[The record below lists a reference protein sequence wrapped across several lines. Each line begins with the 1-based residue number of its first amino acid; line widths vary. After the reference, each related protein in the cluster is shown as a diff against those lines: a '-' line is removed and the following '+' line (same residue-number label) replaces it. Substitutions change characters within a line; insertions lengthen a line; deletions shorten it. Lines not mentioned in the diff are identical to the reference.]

1 MKLCKRIIAAVL
13 MTALLAV
20 CIPAFGAPDYPEV
33 PEGYDGWVTFS
44 VSAIMMGW
52 DYLVDPIL
60 VPVNEGDTV
69 AVVTER
75 AFGVLGVRCTH
86 GGTVESGYYLSGV
99 ECYDT
104 EPSVP
109 EYIMHE
115 MVDVYPGWAEEN
127 LGYTYGEWT
136 GTFTDDGILSQTEYS
151 TFSGWMYLDNNVS
164 PSDGADAHTV
174 TIGNSYTWI
183 FTVYGWGMDYGIND
197 GWGMF
202 PAFDNPMEGVSRDA
216 ASTAYAQIGI
226 DQSITDE
233 MFDNAMDEME
243 AFITLFYDP
252 TASQE
257 ELDDALAALIAALYG
272 AGEFEPGDVNMDGEV
287 GADDALLIM
296 RHTMGISQLDEDA
309 LALADV
315 NGDGEVTMEDALV
328 VLRASMGI
336 Q

>member
-44 VSAIMMGW
+44 VSTIMLGW
-52 DYLVDPIL
+52 QYLVDPML

-69 AVVTER
+69 AVVTDR
-75 AFGVLGVRCTH
+75 ALTMACVGFGYT
-86 GGTVESGYYLSGV
+86 GTIEEGFYLTDI

-104 EPSVP
+104 TPDVP
-109 EYIMHE
+109 EYLMHE
-115 MVDVYPGWAEEN
+115 MVDVYPAWAEEN
-127 LGYTYGEWT
+127 LGFAYGEWT
-136 GTFTDDGILSQTEYS
+136 GSYTDDNMLSAYEYS

-164 PSDGADAHTV
+164 PSDGADEHTV

-216 ASTAYAQIGI
+216 AATAIAQIGV
-226 DQSITDE
+226 DESITDE
-233 MFDNAMDEME
+233 MFDNAIDEIE

-272 AGEFEPGDVNMDGEV
+272 SGEFEPGDVNMDGEV